1 MKITDRDK
9 RFLAFGGLSIV
20 VYFLI
25 TLVISPIYATQ
36 VRKDRE
42 IQNKIRFIE
51 KYYEVLNQKTYYE
64 QKSKQNEEVQKSLSR
79 RFLDGKKP
87 GIAAANLQKILE
99 GFASKSAIK
108 IDRVRVEKHKFTESL
123 MVIPIEITLRSSLK
137 NLTQFIY
144 KVESFEKFLVI
155 EKLNSRRINKTDPE
169 LLQATLLISGFILNG
184 EPEGT
189 KKT

>member
-1 MKITDRDK
+1 MKISDRDK
-9 RFLAFGGLSIV
+9 RFLAVGGLAIV
-20 VYFLI
+20 VYLLI
-25 TLVISPIYATQ
+25 TLVINPIYSTQ

-42 IQNKIRFIE
+42 IQEKIRFIE

-64 QKSKQNEEVQKSLSR
+64 EKSKQNEKVQQSLSR
-79 RFLDGKKP
+79 RFLEGKKP
-87 GIAAANLQKILE
+87 GLAAAGLQKILE
-99 GFASKSAIK
+99 RFASQSSIK

-144 KVESFEKFLVI
+144 QIESYEKFLVI
-155 EKLNSRRINKTDPE
+155 ENLNSRRINKTDPE
-169 LLQATLLISGFILNG
+169 QLQATILISGFILNG

>member
-1 MKITDRDK
+1 VKITDRDK

-123 MVIPIEITLRSSLK
+123 MIIPIEITLRSSLK

>member
-1 MKITDRDK
+1 VKITDRDK

-64 QKSKQNEEVQKSLSR
+64 QKSKQNEEVQKSLSQ

-123 MVIPIEITLRSSLK
+123 MIIPIEITLRSSLK

>member
-9 RFLAFGGLSIV
+9 RFLAFGSLSIV

-36 VRKDRE
+36 VRKDSE

-51 KYYEVLNQKTYYE
+51 RYYEVLNQKTYYE
-64 QKSKQNEEVQKSLSR
+64 QKSKQNEKVQKSLSR

-87 GIAAANLQKILE
+87 GIAAANLQKVLE
-99 GFASKSAIK
+99 GFASKSSIK

-123 MVIPIEITLRSSLK
+123 MVIPIEITFRSSLK

-169 LLQATLLISGFILNG
+169 QLQATLLISGFILNG

>member
-123 MVIPIEITLRSSLK
+123 MIIPIEITLRSSLK